1 MSSTELQTCTNQNVP
16 AKAAST
22 ARRWRRPAYD
32 VSETTDAFSVRVNIP
47 GVSRDGVEISI
58 EDQTLNITATRG
70 NHVPEGW
77 RPLRRE
83 LPEGDYRLS
92 LRLNVEVNEA
102 KIQAKVE
109 DGVLDLTL
117 PKADEVKP
125 RKIKVS

>member
-1 MSSTELQTCTNQNVP
+1 MSNTELQTCTNNAP
-16 AKAAST
+16 AKTASAAH
-22 ARRWRRPAYD
+22 RWRRPVYD
-32 VSETTDAFSVRVNIP
+32 VSETTDAFNVRVNVP
-47 GVSRDGVEISI
+47 GVARNGVDISI
-58 EDQTLNITATRG
+58 EDGTLNITGTRAQ
-70 NHVPEGW
+70 NIPEAW

-102 KIQAKVE
+102 QIKARVE

-117 PKADEVKP
+117 PKTDEVKP